1 MNNITRPPFGATKKG
16 LNMTSLDVIC
26 ADEDDFFYYE
36 GSEEQVP
43 EGEPVGIEFDE
54 GNEMVIK
61 LFSNIYFSQEEY

>member
-1 MNNITRPPFGATKKG
+1 MNNITRPPFGKTKKG

-54 GNEMVIK
+54 GDEMVIK

>member
-1 MNNITRPPFGATKKG
+1 
-16 LNMTSLDVIC
+16 MTSLDVIC

-61 LFSNIYFSQEEY
+61 LFSNIYFSQEEH